1 MKTKKALR
9 LRVRKTGTG
18 KLVRF
23 KSGRRHLLSNKS
35 GKFRRQARRPLVI
48 ANALAKKYAS
58 VMPD

>member
-23 KSGRRHLLSNKS
+23 KAGRRHLLSNKS
-35 GKFRRQARRPLVI
+35 GKYRRQARGPALVSSG
-48 ANALAKKYAS
+48 LVKKYAA